1 MDYQFVTAEN
11 AVYTNLTGIG
21 RVTIYRQGDGG
32 TIDTVGTGLATLDGE
47 SRALERIVTAIQY
60 DENANLTDLYASVTI
75 SFFGERTEI
84 PFTCADCLLLIVD
97 NIEFTVS
104 DNITSDWELTD
115 SDHQFK
121 VFPNPTR
128 DLVRIEVPN
137 TFRGQLRLMNQTG
150 QLLRQLSVTTTTTTI
165 SVEGHSPGMI
175 YVVDDKGKIVGN
187 FIKH

>member
-75 SFFGERTEI
+75 SFSGERTEI

-104 DNITSDWELTD
+104 DNITSDWEL
-115 SDHQFK
+115 
-121 VFPNPTR
+121 
-128 DLVRIEVPN
+128 
-137 TFRGQLRLMNQTG
+137 
-150 QLLRQLSVTTTTTTI
+150 
-165 SVEGHSPGMI
+165 
-175 YVVDDKGKIVGN
+175 
-187 FIKH
+187 